1 MRFFKRRRP
10 VPPTKVVL
18 SAEISFALEIICKT
32 VQKQVFANEY
42 ELLRLGTSIKPNSRL
57 ISLSPFMNE
66 DGLIRVGGRLK
77 NSDLDFDAC
86 HPILLPRNH
95 DLTRKIIREDHIR
108 NIHAGTQATMA
119 AVRQR
124 FWPLSLRS
132 ATRKVIQ
139 ECVICFKAKPRIEA
153 LMGSLPASRVKIS
166 RPFAHCGVDYAGPV
180 VLREGKRR
188 NARNHKAYI
197 AIFICFATKAVHVEV
212 MSDSTTDLFL
222 GAFKQLIARRG
233 KPVHMYSDNG
243 TTFVGAQKQLK
254 ELYDFYRNQKTQ
266 SDLRQFLSNQ
276 GISWSFIPPNVPHF
290 GGLWEAAVK
299 SAKYHAA
306 RIVGQA
312 HLTFEEMPCCPRSR
326 RY

>member
-1 MRFFKRRRP
+1 
-10 VPPTKVVL
+10 
-18 SAEISFALEIICKT
+18 
-32 VQKQVFANEY
+32 
-42 ELLRLGTSIKPNSRL
+42 
-57 ISLSPFMNE
+57 
-66 DGLIRVGGRLK
+66 
-77 NSDLDFDAC
+77 
-86 HPILLPRNH
+86 
-95 DLTRKIIREDHIR
+95 
-108 NIHAGTQATMA
+108 
-119 AVRQR
+119 
-124 FWPLSLRS
+124 
-132 ATRKVIQ
+132 
-139 ECVICFKAKPRIEA
+139 
-153 LMGSLPASRVKIS
+153 MGSLPASRVKIS

-212 MSDSTTDLFL
+212 VSDLTTDSFL
-222 GAFKQLIARRG
+222 GAFKRLIARRG

-276 GISWSFIPPNVPHF
+276 GISWSFIPPNAPHF

-312 HLTFEEMPCCPRSR
+312 HLTFEEMQTVLSEIEAILNSRPITPLSEDPNDLAYLTLGHFLVGTALNSFPCNDVSEINENRLLRWQRVEQIRQHFWR
-326 RY
+326 RWSGEYLNSLQERLKWKENTGTQLRVNQLVFVKQQNLAPLQWVLGRVVDVHPGSDNIVRTATVKTIKGAFVRPLSKLAILPIET